1 MLHLPHPQRG
11 GPGYP
16 PARGA
21 PRPGH
26 NALAAGRLRGSG
38 TPALPGQVVS
48 GRDALDEAPWAFLDS
63 SQELPQARSVSRTAV
78 PGLAQ
83 GSLRLEG
90 DVLLSDGPGL
100 RASRLQAT
108 SPASKPCAFLGELRS
123 WQEVFCFPFPFGLH
137 LHPNNLG

>member
-26 NALAAGRLRGSG
+26 DALAAGRLCGSG

-90 DVLLSDGPGL
+90 WSRFAGQSPSGHVPRVRALRFPGGAPPLAGGFLFSLSF
-100 RASRLQAT
+100 RAPS
-108 SPASKPCAFLGELRS
+108 SP
-123 WQEVFCFPFPFGLH
+123 
-137 LHPNNLG
+137 